1 MERQPETKQ
10 PPSKPRKAP
19 KGQLQMRAG
28 GRQAVGVEVDENR
41 EGSYPTAENCRAQQ
55 GWNHRLR
62 GSRDRNSN
70 CMPVG
75 L

>member
-41 EGSYPTAENCRAQQ
+41 RVRIQQLKTAGRSK
-55 GWNHRLR
+55 G
-62 GSRDRNSN
+62 GII
-70 CMPVG
+70 G
-75 L
+75 